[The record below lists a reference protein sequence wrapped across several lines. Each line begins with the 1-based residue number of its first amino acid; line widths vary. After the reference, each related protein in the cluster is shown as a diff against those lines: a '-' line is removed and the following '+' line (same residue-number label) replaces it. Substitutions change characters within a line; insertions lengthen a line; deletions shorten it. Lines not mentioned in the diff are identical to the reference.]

1 MWEDCDCED
10 SKTQLENCLCQ
21 LSGSNTK
28 ACLPASVSAGWC
40 CQILT
45 FFFSFFLISLEAHL
59 CPKGQ
64 KSLRGSLHARH
75 IASALWLGWGAFSSV
90 SVTLWFE
97 AGHHAHPS
105 SPSLVAQLWWQ
116 CPGVTPRH
124 HVCHLGAASPCQ
136 TTCGGF
142 LRWTRV
148 GLEGA
153 NCCQETFPCGFPV
166 DIVKA
171 GRGEQAGVTV
181 GCAVRKGRLSKA
193 RFVKMC
199 LF

>member
-1 MWEDCDCED
+1 MVAVPR
-10 SKTQLENCLCQ
+10 SH
-21 LSGSNTK
+21 TK
-28 ACLPASVSAGWC
+28 APCVPPGGRFAVSDDMWG
-40 CQILT
+40 
-45 FFFSFFLISLEAHL
+45 ISEAN
-59 CPKGQ
+59 
-64 KSLRGSLHARH
+64 
-75 IASALWLGWGAFSSV
+75 
-90 SVTLWFE
+90 
-97 AGHHAHPS
+97 
-105 SPSLVAQLWWQ
+105 
-116 CPGVTPRH
+116 
-124 HVCHLGAASPCQ
+124 PC
-136 TTCGGF
+136 
-142 LRWTRV
+142 RV